1 MIVEEGSGLH
11 MARERCVSIIVCTC
25 NRAAALKNTLE
36 ALGKLR
42 FPLKW
47 TAELLVVDNGGTD
60 DTANIVENSALGNM
74 QVRYLFEPEKGKCY
88 AYNAGLT
95 GARGEL
101 ILFTDDDVTPA
112 QDWAMEMMLPLL
124 NGTCDAVTGKITL
137 DPKLTRDWLTSA
149 HRWWLAS
156 SDDARPHEGFQELIG
171 ASMGFRRSVLERV
184 PAFDTELGPGALGF
198 SDDTLF
204 GWQLAEAGFRV
215 GYAPAAR
222 VIHHLNA
229 SRLGRAEWLHASRSR
244 GRSEAYLCY
253 HWEHSDI
260 QNPRLRELYYVI
272 KLQLRRM
279 LQRPT
284 PLESEGCPL
293 WEMSYVLNIEMC
305 RQFRLERRRP
315 RNYARRGLAKLATS
329 GNPVDEIAR
338 PGEEAHKT
346 DSRLPSA
353 QG

>member
-1 MIVEEGSGLH
+1 MSS
-11 MARERCVSIIVCTC
+11 ERWVSIIVCTC
-25 NRAAALKNTLE
+25 NRAAALRNTLE
-36 ALGKLR
+36 VLGTLQ
-42 FPLKW
+42 FPPEW
-47 TAELLVVDNGGTD
+47 APELLVVDNGSGD
-60 DTANIVENSALGNM
+60 DTARIVENTALSNM
-74 QVRYLFEPEKGKCY
+74 QVRFLFEPGKGLSR
-88 AYNAGLT
+88 ARNAGLT
-95 GARGEL
+95 AARGEL

-112 QDWAMEMMLPLL
+112 PDWAMEMMLPLL
-124 NGTCDAVTGKITL
+124 NGTCDAVIGKITL

-156 SDDARPHEGFQELIG
+156 SDDARPHEGFRELIG
-171 ASMGFRRSVLERV
+171 ASMGFRRPVLERV
-184 PAFDTELGPGALGF
+184 PAFDTELGAGALGF

-204 GWQLAEAGFRV
+204 GWQLAEAGFRI

-229 SRLGRAEWLHASRSR
+229 SRLGRTEWLDASRNR
-244 GRSEAYLCY
+244 GRSEAYLRY

-260 QNPRLRELYYVI
+260 CNPRLRELQYLI

-279 LQRPT
+279 LQRPI

-315 RNYARRGLAKLATS
+315 RNYLRRGLAKLATS
-329 GNPVDEIAR
+329 GNPVDEIAS
-338 PGEEAHKT
+338 PGKKAHKQT
-346 DSRLPSA
+346 VDYPPRRVDSGL
-353 QG
+353 